1 MKTRFTEDG
10 DDIVVTGGKIFIS
23 NGDVADRYL
32 LFGKWSG
39 IEDPKAAISVLVLEK
54 GTPGLEVLGVE
65 KKMGNRAST
74 TASLAFDNCRV
85 PRANLIGEPGSGLP
99 ILFASL
105 KNGRA
110 SGRERVGQYV

>member
-65 KKMGNRAST
+65 KEMGNRAST
-74 TASLAFDNCRV
+74 TASLAFDNCKV
-85 PRANLIGEPGSGLP
+85 PRANLIGEPGSGLT
-99 ILFASL
+99 ILFAD
-105 KNGRA
+105 
-110 SGRERVGQYV
+110 RESTRRNSSH